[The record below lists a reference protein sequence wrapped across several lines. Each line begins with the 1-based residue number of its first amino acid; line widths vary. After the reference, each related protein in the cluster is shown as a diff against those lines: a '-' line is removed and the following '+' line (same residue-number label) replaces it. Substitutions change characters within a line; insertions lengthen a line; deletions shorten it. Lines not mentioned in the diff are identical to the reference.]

1 MWWSSHKKYY
11 FLEINHNNYHHRT
24 QQNKDKIVWKKQNW
38 TWKTCTQQIN
48 MIMHGNHIRFLFIWS
63 ILESNQLFESG
74 ECTLPTKMFNNTN
87 KIQISFMIKKED
99 KFYSIVDQKKTFF
112 DRIIININIDIDR
125 QESWHNFQIYY
136 YITIHWRCVHHN
148 VISISIDWWR

>member
-1 MWWSSHKKYY
+1 
-11 FLEINHNNYHHRT
+11 
-24 QQNKDKIVWKKQNW
+24 
-38 TWKTCTQQIN
+38 

-63 ILESNQLFESG
+63 ILESNQSFESG

-125 QESWHNFQIYY
+125 QES
-136 YITIHWRCVHHN
+136 
-148 VISISIDWWR
+148 